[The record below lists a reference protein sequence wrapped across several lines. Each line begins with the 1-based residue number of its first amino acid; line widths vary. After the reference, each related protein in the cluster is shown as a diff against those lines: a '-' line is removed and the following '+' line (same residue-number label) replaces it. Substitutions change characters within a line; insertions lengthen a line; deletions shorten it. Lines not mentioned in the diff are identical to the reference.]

1 MIETPLLLR
10 GCIEQGLAKWLH
22 QTFRWGYGHGYD
34 TVMAVSEAAEGK
46 RFTDS
51 HDADQGLR
59 WALEQGWI
67 ESCGWQPTRQ
77 QQFTGVGGARITGK
91 VAQSTKDFHLSCHT
105 FEPVQEH
112 KEAALAWASKALGLD
127 DESKSDSNVESTS
140 PPLSPV
146 RSHA

>member
-1 MIETPLLLR
+1 MFNAVFSSTLLFY
-10 GCIEQGLAKWLH
+10 E
-22 QTFRWGYGHGYD
+22 
-34 TVMAVSEAAEGK
+34 E
-46 RFTDS
+46 RFT
-51 HDADQGLR
+51 
-59 WALEQGWI
+59 LEI
-67 ESCGWQPTRQ
+67 R
-77 QQFTGVGGARITGK
+77 GARITGK